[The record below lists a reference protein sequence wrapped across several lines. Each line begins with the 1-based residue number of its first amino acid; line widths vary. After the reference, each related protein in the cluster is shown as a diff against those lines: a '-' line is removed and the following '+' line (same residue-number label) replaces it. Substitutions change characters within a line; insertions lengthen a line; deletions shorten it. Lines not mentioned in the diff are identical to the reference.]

1 MMNHWWG
8 RGLVLG
14 MMALPIIASAQAQEK
29 THNGGD
35 DEVSGVMACDAL
47 QDEIEAKIRANGVE
61 DFQLDIIAS
70 ERVDEDGVREGD
82 ALAGGEVVG
91 SCDGGTRKVIYR
103 RGAQGSGAMSSSDAS
118 LPPSDERAEPGS
130 DTTDEALG
138 ADAENEEGGY

>member
-1 MMNHWWG
+1 MISHRWIK
-8 RGLVLG
+8 GLALG
-14 MMALPIIASAQAQEK
+14 VMALPIIASAQEEPRA
-29 THNGGD
+29 GGGGND
-35 DEVSGVMACDAL
+35 AGVMACDVL

-61 DFQLDIIAS
+61 DFQLDIVAS
-70 ERVDEDGVREGD
+70 ERVGEGGVREND

-118 LPPSDERAEPGS
+118 LSSSNERAKPGS

-138 ADAENEEGGY
+138 EGAENEEGGH

>member
-1 MMNHWWG
+1 MISHRWIK
-8 RGLVLG
+8 GLALG
-14 MMALPIIASAQAQEK
+14 VMALPIIASAQEEPRAG
-29 THNGGD
+29 GGD
-35 DEVSGVMACDAL
+35 NDAGVMACDVL

-70 ERVDEDGVREGD
+70 KRVGEDGVREND

-118 LPPSDERAEPGS
+118 LPPSDASAEPG
-130 DTTDEALG
+130 G
-138 ADAENEEGGY
+138 DAAERKNIGD